1 MRIGCQCRG
10 QFRSSQG
17 GKGKEEMVLERF
29 ALTLAMTL
37 LEVSGFVK
45 EKSGARKS

>member
-1 MRIGCQCRG
+1 MGIGCQCRG

-17 GKGKEEMVLERF
+17 GKGKEEIVLERF

-37 LEVSGFVK
+37 LE
-45 EKSGARKS
+45 KSVGL